1 MSLGSYTLLG
11 WIHVIIF
18 IQLQSWARTKNK
30 YTKSFWGPSSYGGL
44 CFTLPSTCDTIC
56 TACSHQSCPYLW
68 HWQKKRWHFSIL
80 YFLCYRYRLQ
90 VYCLWKKT
98 RWFKNILLNGYM
110 SMHGICQ
117 SRCSPNKANENL
129 RWKTNRLTECI
140 TWIW

>member
-30 YTKSFWGPSSYGGL
+30 YTKSFWGSSSYRGL
-44 CFTLPSTCDTIC
+44 CCTLPSTCDTIC

-90 VYCLWKKT
+90 VYCCGRKHDGLKIFYW
-98 RWFKNILLNGYM
+98 M
-110 SMHGICQ
+110 D
-117 SRCSPNKANENL
+117 
-129 RWKTNRLTECI
+129 
-140 TWIW
+140 IWVCTVSVNPAAAVIKQMKI